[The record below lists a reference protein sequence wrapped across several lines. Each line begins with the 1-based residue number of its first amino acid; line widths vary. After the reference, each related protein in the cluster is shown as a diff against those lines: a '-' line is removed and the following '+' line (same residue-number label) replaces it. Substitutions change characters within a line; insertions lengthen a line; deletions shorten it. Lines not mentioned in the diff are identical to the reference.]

1 MPEKSPLQ
9 NTDIHLPC
17 LPSES
22 PWGPRPGSCVAVLTV
37 LSDSLLGLLVVNCS
51 GVTAFGS
58 EGREKTDQREDSA
71 SMGGLL
77 RMA

>member
-1 MPEKSPLQ
+1 M
-9 NTDIHLPC
+9 
-17 LPSES
+17 
-22 PWGPRPGSCVAVLTV
+22 AVLIV
-37 LSDSLLGLLVVNCS
+37 LSDSLLGRLVVNCS

-71 SMGGLL
+71 SIVPSIPLGGL